1 MPEAVTITQN
11 ENPALSPENEEM
23 LAALAGEGDDKPAEL
38 LAGKYKSVEDL
49 EKAYKELQSKLSRG
63 ESLPPKAE
71 DDNTADDQNGGDD
84 EDDDKPA
91 GDAREIY
98 GDLIGGKLD
107 DAGIDFQDMNV
118 RWQQSGTLEAG
129 DYDQLAEAGFNKDM
143 VDAYLSGLQYKA
155 AQDTALSVKEVT
167 SIKESLGGEAEY
179 NKMIQWAGANLP
191 PEEVEGFNQIINTQ
205 PMSAVKMAVAGLHA
219 RYTAVEGREPKLIG
233 GRASKGSSDKFES
246 TAQLVEAMSDSRYS
260 KDPAYQRKI
269 QEKLGRS
276 SIFLSSCLCKAF
288 RLSGGF
294 LFACASLYTD
304 CT

>member
-1 MPEAVTITQN
+1 MPEAITITQN
-11 ENPALSPENEEM
+11 ESPALSPENEEM
-23 LAALAGEGDDKPAEL
+23 LAALASDGDEKPAEL

-49 EKAYKELQSKLSRG
+49 EKAYKELQTKLSRG
-63 ESLPPKAE
+63 QSTAPEAE
-71 DDNTADDQNGGDD
+71 DDNAAEDDD
-84 EDDDKPA
+84 ETDSSDDETDKPA

-107 DAGIDFQDMNV
+107 EAGIDFQEMNV
-118 RWQQSGTLEAG
+118 RWQQSGTLESE
-129 DYDQLAEAGFNKDM
+129 DYDQLAEAGFNRDM

-155 AQDTALSVKEVT
+155 AQDTALSVKEVA

-179 NKMIQWAGANLP
+179 SKMIQWAGDNLS

-205 PMSAVKMAVAGLHA
+205 PMAAVKMAVTGLYA

-246 TAQLVEAMSDSRYS
+246 TAQLVEAMSDPRYS
-260 KDPAYQRKI
+260 KDPAYQRKV

-276 SIFLSSCLCKAF
+276 SIF
-288 RLSGGF
+288 
-294 LFACASLYTD
+294 
-304 CT
+304 

>member
-1 MPEAVTITQN
+1 MPEAITITQN
-11 ENPALSPENEEM
+11 ESPALSPDNEAM
-23 LAALAGEGDDKPAEL
+23 LAALANDGDDKPAEL

-49 EKAYKELQSKLSRG
+49 EKAYKELQTKLSRG
-63 ESLPPKAE
+63 QSTAPEAE
-71 DDNTADDQNGGDD
+71 DNDAADSDETDGDD
-84 EDDDKPA
+84 ETDDKPA

-107 DAGIDFQDMNV
+107 DAGIDFQEMNV
-118 RWQQSGTLEAG
+118 RWQQSGTLESG
-129 DYDQLAEAGFNKDM
+129 DYDQLAEAGFNRDM

-155 AQDTALSVKEVT
+155 AQDTALSVKEVA

-179 NKMIQWAGANLP
+179 SKMIQWAGDNLA
-191 PEEVEGFNQIINTQ
+191 PEEIEGFNQIINSQ
-205 PMSAVKMAVAGLHA
+205 PMAAVKMAVTGLHA

-246 TAQLVEAMSDSRYS
+246 TAQLVEAMSDPRYS

-276 SIFLSSCLCKAF
+276 SIF
-288 RLSGGF
+288 
-294 LFACASLYTD
+294 
-304 CT
+304 

>member
-71 DDNTADDQNGGDD
+71 DNNTADDQNGGDD
-84 EDDDKPA
+84 EEDDKPA

-118 RWQQSGTLEAG
+118 RWQQSGTLESG
-129 DYDQLAEAGFNKDM
+129 DYDQLAEAGFNRDM

-246 TAQLVEAMSDSRYS
+246 TAQLVEAMSDPRYS

-276 SIFLSSCLCKAF
+276 SIF
-288 RLSGGF
+288 
-294 LFACASLYTD
+294 
-304 CT
+304 

>member
-1 MPEAVTITQN
+1 MPEAITITQN
-11 ENPALSPENEEM
+11 ESPALSPENEEM
-23 LAALAGEGDDKPAEL
+23 LAALASDGDEKPAEL

-49 EKAYKELQSKLSRG
+49 EKAYKELQTKLSRG
-63 ESLPPKAE
+63 QSTAPEAE
-71 DDNTADDQNGGDD
+71 DDDAAEDDD
-84 EDDDKPA
+84 ETDSSDDETDKPA

-107 DAGIDFQDMNV
+107 EAGIDFQEMNV
-118 RWQQSGTLEAG
+118 RWQQSGTLESE
-129 DYDQLAEAGFNKDM
+129 DYDQLAKAGFNRDM

-155 AQDTALSVKEVT
+155 AQDTALSVKEVA

-179 NKMIQWAGANLP
+179 SKMIQWAGDNLS

-205 PMSAVKMAVAGLHA
+205 PMAAVKMAVTGLYA

-246 TAQLVEAMSDSRYS
+246 TAQLVEAMSDPRYS
-260 KDPAYQRKI
+260 KDPAYQRKV

-276 SIFLSSCLCKAF
+276 SIF
-288 RLSGGF
+288 
-294 LFACASLYTD
+294 
-304 CT
+304 

>member
-1 MPEAVTITQN
+1 MPEAITITQS
-11 ENPALSPENEEM
+11 ESPALSPQNEEM

-71 DDNTADDQNGGDD
+71 DDNTADDQDGGDD
-84 EDDDKPA
+84 EEDDKPA

-118 RWQQSGTLEAG
+118 RWQQSGTLESG
-129 DYDQLAEAGFNKDM
+129 DYDQLAEAGFNRDM

-155 AQDTALSVKEVT
+155 AQDTALSVKEVA

-205 PMSAVKMAVAGLHA
+205 PMSAVKMAVSGLHA

-233 GRASKGSSDKFES
+233 GRASKGNSDKFES
-246 TAQLVEAMSDSRYS
+246 TAQLVEAMSDPRYS

-276 SIFLSSCLCKAF
+276 SIF
-288 RLSGGF
+288 
-294 LFACASLYTD
+294 
-304 CT
+304 

>member
-1 MPEAVTITQN
+1 MPEAITITQS
-11 ENPALSPENEEM
+11 ESPALSPQNEEM
-23 LAALAGEGDDKPAEL
+23 LAALASEGEDKPAEL

-84 EDDDKPA
+84 EEDDKPA

-118 RWQQSGTLEAG
+118 RWQQSGTLESG
-129 DYDQLAEAGFNKDM
+129 DYDQLAEAGFNRDM

-233 GRASKGSSDKFES
+233 GRASKGNSDKFES
-246 TAQLVEAMSDSRYS
+246 SAQLVEAMSDPRYS

-276 SIFLSSCLCKAF
+276 SIF
-288 RLSGGF
+288 
-294 LFACASLYTD
+294 
-304 CT
+304 

>member
-23 LAALAGEGDDKPAEL
+23 LAALAGEGDGKPAEL

-84 EDDDKPA
+84 EEDDKPA

-118 RWQQSGTLEAG
+118 RWQQSGTLESG
-129 DYDQLAEAGFNKDM
+129 DYDQLAEAGFNRDM
-143 VDAYLSGLQYKA
+143 VDAYLSGLQYKQT
-155 AQDTALSVKEVT
+155 QDTALSVKEVA

-246 TAQLVEAMSDSRYS
+246 TAQLVEAMSDPRYS

-276 SIFLSSCLCKAF
+276 SIF
-288 RLSGGF
+288 
-294 LFACASLYTD
+294 
-304 CT
+304 

>member
-63 ESLPPKAE
+63 ESLPPKAK
-71 DDNTADDQNGGDD
+71 DDNTADDQDGGDD
-84 EDDDKPA
+84 EEDDKPA

-118 RWQQSGTLEAG
+118 RWQQSGTLESG
-129 DYDQLAEAGFNKDM
+129 DYDQLAEAGFNRDM

-246 TAQLVEAMSDSRYS
+246 TAQLVEAMSDPRYS

-276 SIFLSSCLCKAF
+276 SIF
-288 RLSGGF
+288 
-294 LFACASLYTD
+294 
-304 CT
+304 

>member
-71 DDNTADDQNGGDD
+71 DDNTADDQDGGDD
-84 EDDDKPA
+84 EEDDKPA

-118 RWQQSGTLEAG
+118 RWQQSGTLESG
-129 DYDQLAEAGFNKDM
+129 DYDQLAEAGFNRDM

-276 SIFLSSCLCKAF
+276 SIF
-288 RLSGGF
+288 
-294 LFACASLYTD
+294 
-304 CT
+304 

>member
-1 MPEAVTITQN
+1 MPEAITITQN

-23 LAALAGEGDDKPAEL
+23 LAALAGEGEDKPAEL

-49 EKAYKELQSKLSRG
+49 EKAYKELQAKLSRG
-63 ESLPPKAE
+63 ESTKPEAE
-71 DDNTADDQNGGDD
+71 DDSTADDQAADD
-84 EDDDKPA
+84 EDKPD

-118 RWQQSGTLEAG
+118 RWQQSGTLESG
-129 DYDQLAEAGFNKDM
+129 DYDQLAEAGFNRDM

-219 RYTAVEGREPKLIG
+219 RYTAVEGREPRLIG

-246 TAQLVEAMSDSRYS
+246 TAQLVEAMSDPRYS
-260 KDPAYQRKI
+260 KDPAYQRKV

-276 SIFLSSCLCKAF
+276 SIF
-288 RLSGGF
+288 
-294 LFACASLYTD
+294 
-304 CT
+304 

>member
-23 LAALAGEGDDKPAEL
+23 LAALAGEEDDKPAEL

-71 DDNTADDQNGGDD
+71 DNNTADDQDGGDD
-84 EDDDKPA
+84 EEDDKPA

-246 TAQLVEAMSDSRYS
+246 TAQLVEAMSDPRYS

-276 SIFLSSCLCKAF
+276 SIF
-288 RLSGGF
+288 
-294 LFACASLYTD
+294 
-304 CT
+304 

>member
-23 LAALAGEGDDKPAEL
+23 LAALAGEGEDKPAEL

-49 EKAYKELQSKLSRG
+49 EKAYKELQTKLSRG
-63 ESLPPKAE
+63 ESTKPETE
-71 DDNTADDQNGGDD
+71 DDSTADDQAADD
-84 EDDDKPA
+84 EDKPD

-118 RWQQSGTLEAG
+118 RWQQSGTLESG
-129 DYDQLAEAGFNKDM
+129 DYDQLAEAGFNRDM

-155 AQDTALSVKEVT
+155 AQDTALSVKEVA

-233 GRASKGSSDKFES
+233 GRASKGNSDKFES
-246 TAQLVEAMSDSRYS
+246 SAQLVEAMSDPRYS
-260 KDPAYQRKI
+260 KDPAYQRKV

-276 SIFLSSCLCKAF
+276 SIF
-288 RLSGGF
+288 
-294 LFACASLYTD
+294 
-304 CT
+304 

>member
-1 MPEAVTITQN
+1 MPEAVTITQS
-11 ENPALSPENEEM
+11 ESPALSPQNEEM
-23 LAALAGEGDDKPAEL
+23 LAALASEGDDKPAEL

-49 EKAYKELQSKLSRG
+49 EKAYKELQAKLSRG

-71 DDNTADDQNGGDD
+71 DDNTADDQDGGDD
-84 EDDDKPA
+84 EEDDKPA

-98 GDLIGGKLD
+98 GDLIGGKFD
-107 DAGIDFQDMNV
+107 DAGINFQDMNV

-129 DYDQLAEAGFNKDM
+129 DYDQLAEAGFSKDM
-143 VDAYLSGLQYKA
+143 VNAYLSGLQYKA
-155 AQDTALSVKEVT
+155 AQDTALSVKEVA

-179 NKMIQWAGANLP
+179 NKMIEWAGANLSS
-191 PEEVEGFNQIINTQ
+191 EEVEGFNQIINSQ
-205 PMSAVKMAVAGLHA
+205 PMSAVKMAVTGLHA

-246 TAQLVEAMSDSRYS
+246 TAQLVEAMSDPRYS

-276 SIFLSSCLCKAF
+276 SIF
-288 RLSGGF
+288 
-294 LFACASLYTD
+294 
-304 CT
+304 

>member
-23 LAALAGEGDDKPAEL
+23 LAALASEGDDKPAEL

-49 EKAYKELQSKLSRG
+49 EKAYKELQTKLSRG
-63 ESLPPKAE
+63 ESTKPETE
-71 DDNTADDQNGGDD
+71 DGSTADGQAADD
-84 EDDDKPA
+84 EDKPD

-118 RWQQSGTLEAG
+118 RWQQSGTLESG

-246 TAQLVEAMSDSRYS
+246 TAQLVEAMSDPRYS
-260 KDPAYQRKI
+260 KDPAYQRKV

-276 SIFLSSCLCKAF
+276 SIF
-288 RLSGGF
+288 
-294 LFACASLYTD
+294 
-304 CT
+304 

>member
-84 EDDDKPA
+84 EEDDKPA

-167 SIKESLGGEAEY
+167 SIKESLGGETEY

-246 TAQLVEAMSDSRYS
+246 TTQLVEAMSDPRYS

-276 SIFLSSCLCKAF
+276 SIF
-288 RLSGGF
+288 
-294 LFACASLYTD
+294 
-304 CT
+304 

>member
-1 MPEAVTITQN
+1 MPEAITITQN

-23 LAALAGEGDDKPAEL
+23 LAALASEGDDKPAEL

-49 EKAYKELQSKLSRG
+49 EKAYKELQTKLSRG
-63 ESLPPKAE
+63 ESTKPETE
-71 DDNTADDQNGGDD
+71 DDSTADDQAADD
-84 EDDDKPA
+84 EDKPD

-179 NKMIQWAGANLP
+179 NKMIQWAGANLS

-246 TAQLVEAMSDSRYS
+246 TAQLVEAMSDPRYS
-260 KDPAYQRKI
+260 KDPAYQRKV

-276 SIFLSSCLCKAF
+276 SIL
-288 RLSGGF
+288 
-294 LFACASLYTD
+294 
-304 CT
+304 